1 MTLLPSKAHGENS
14 LCSQH
19 LHFGMLQ
26 ATASPLLQKSASGYN
41 FKGLIKSS
49 SSTKL
54 QSSHSNETN
63 KHVRKCTGQYVTAKT
78 SVKLKNE
85 GTQRL
90 KDLSGKKKRENI
102 SARTIS
108 NFISCLHANTSRTAL
123 MPQKQTAYIRDSRE
137 ARKKEKYCCAL
148 KEKRTSN
155 SCCSLN
161 KIS

>member
-1 MTLLPSKAHGENS
+1 MMILKM
-14 LCSQH
+14 SQH

-41 FKGLIKSS
+41 FKGSIKSP

-54 QSSHSNETN
+54 QSSYSNEAN
-63 KHVRKCTGQYVTAKT
+63 KHVGKCTGQYITAKT

-108 NFISCLHANTSRTAL
+108 NFPSCLHANTRRTAL
-123 MPQKQTAYIRDSRE
+123 IPQKQTVYIRDSSQT
-137 ARKKEKYCCAL
+137 RKKEKHCCAL
-148 KEKRTSN
+148 KEKCTSN
-155 SCCSLN
+155 SSSSLN